1 MRELDEKPV
10 NINDLG
16 DDEPD
21 IERGLQ
27 SSTEKDEAGEGVRG
41 WDSRHTMAARMV
53 ATLLILSNACFD
65 ETALLARTSAGN
77 LTV

>member
-1 MRELDEKPV
+1 MRELDEKSI

-27 SSTEKDEAGEGVRG
+27 PSTEKDEAGEGVGG
-41 WDSRHTMAARMV
+41 WGGRHMMAAGWWRP
-53 ATLLILSNACFD
+53 C
-65 ETALLARTSAGN
+65 
-77 LTV
+77 

>member
-10 NINDLG
+10 HINNLG

-27 SSTEKDEAGEGVRG
+27 PSTEKDEAGEGVRG
-41 WDSRHTMAARMV
+41 WGGRHTMAARTV
-53 ATLLILSNACFD
+53 TTLLILSNTCCG

-77 LTV
+77 LSV